1 MSGAGDGERAALVAR
16 LRLARTPHVGPR
28 SYRDLI
34 ARFGSAQSALAA
46 LPRLSRRG
54 GRERVPP
61 PDAEITTEIAAI
73 ARLGGRFLFADDPDG
88 SPLLAEI
95 HDPPVALATR
105 GDLSL
110 LQRPAIA
117 IVGSRN
123 ASAAG
128 RRLTERFAG
137 ELGEAGFVIVSG
149 LARGIDGAAHRGS
162 LQRGTIA
169 VVAGGVDH
177 VYPPEHADLQEEIA
191 RHGLLLSDQ
200 PMGLVPRA
208 GHFPRRNRIVAG
220 IAQATLVIEAT
231 ENSGALI
238 TARLAAENGRDV
250 FAVPGS
256 PLEPRSRGCNRLIRD
271 GAMLVETTQD
281 ILDGLAMATR
291 AIPRSMP
298 AAVPELPFEE
308 EVETIEEAPEEGH
321 ERLVAA
327 LGPVPVE
334 VDELVRRCQVTAAE
348 AQMMLLEL
356 ELAGRIER
364 HPGNRIS
371 LVSA

>member
-1 MSGAGDGERAALVAR
+1 MSPLREAVAAALAAR
-16 LRLARTPHVGPR
+16 LRLARTPFVGPR

-34 ARFGSAQSALAA
+34 ARFGDAGAALEA

-61 PDAEITTEIAAI
+61 PAETIAAEIAAL
-73 ARLGGRFLFADDPDG
+73 ARLGGCFVFADDLAYPAM
-88 SPLLAEI
+88 LAEI
-95 HDPPVALATR
+95 HDPPVVLAAR
-105 GDLSL
+105 GDPTL
-110 LQRPAIA
+110 LQRPAVA

-128 RRLTERFAG
+128 RRLAERFAR
-137 ELGEAGFVIVSG
+137 ELGEAGHVVISG
-149 LARGIDGAAHRGS
+149 LARGIDAAAHRGS
-162 LQRGTIA
+162 LEHGTVA
-169 VVAGGVDH
+169 VVAGGIDH
-177 VYPPEHADLQEEIA
+177 VYPPEHAELQEIIA
-191 RHGLLLSDQ
+191 GRGLLLSDQ
-200 PMGLVPRA
+200 PMGLTPRA

-220 IAQATLVIEAT
+220 IAAATLVIEAT

-271 GAMLVETTQD
+271 GAMLVETTEDVLQ
-281 ILDGLAMATR
+281 GLAMMVR
-291 AIPRSMP
+291 AIPRLP
-298 AAVPELPFEE
+298 PETPREALAPLPEDAAD
-308 EVETIEEAPEEGH
+308 EAPGGGH
-321 ERLVAA
+321 ERLLAA

-348 AQMMLLEL
+348 AQTMLLEL
-356 ELAGRIER
+356 ELAGRVER
-364 HPGNRIS
+364 HPGNKIS
-371 LVSA
+371 LVAS

>member
-1 MSGAGDGERAALVAR
+1 VSDVRTDDAAALAAR

-28 SYRDLI
+28 SYRELI
-34 ARFGSAQSALAA
+34 SRFGSAQAALAA
-46 LPRLSRRG
+46 LPRLTRRG

-61 PDAEITTEIAAI
+61 PEQDIAAEIAAL
-73 ARLGGRFLFADDPDG
+73 ARLGGRFLLADDPAG

-123 ASAAG
+123 ASAGG

-137 ELGEAGFVIVSG
+137 ELGEAGFVVVSG

-162 LQRGTIA
+162 LQHGTIA
-169 VVAGGVDH
+169 VVAGGIDH
-177 VYPPEHADLQEEIA
+177 VYPPEHADLQEEIS

-208 GHFPRRNRIVAG
+208 GNFPRRNRIVAG

-271 GAMLVETTQD
+271 GAMLVETATD
-281 ILDGLAMATR
+281 IIDALALEIRSIPRHSPPALLELPLESPENAAD
-291 AIPRSMP
+291 AIP
-298 AAVPELPFEE
+298 ED
-308 EVETIEEAPEEGH
+308 GH

-348 AQMMLLEL
+348 AQIMLLDL
-356 ELAGRIER
+356 ELAGRVER
-364 HPGNRIS
+364 HPGNRVS
-371 LVSA
+371 LVTT

>member
-1 MSGAGDGERAALVAR
+1 MSETRADDDAALVAR

-28 SYRDLI
+28 SYRELI
-34 ARFGSAQSALAA
+34 ARFSSAESALAA

-61 PDAEITTEIAAI
+61 PQADITAEIAAL
-73 ARLGGRFLFADDPDG
+73 ARLGGRFLFAGDPAG

-95 HDPPVALATR
+95 HDPPVVLAAR
-105 GDLSL
+105 GDISL

-149 LARGIDGAAHRGS
+149 LARGIDGAAHKGA

-169 VVAGGVDH
+169 VVAGGIDH

-200 PMGLVPRA
+200 PMGLTPRA

-281 ILDGLAMATR
+281 ILEGLAMDTR
-291 AIPRSMP
+291 AILRSAP
-298 AAVPELPFEE
+298 SAPPELPFEE
-308 EVETIEEAPEEGH
+308 AAETAEEVPEDGH

-327 LGPVPVE
+327 LGSVPVE

-348 AQMMLLEL
+348 AQMILLDL

>member
-1 MSGAGDGERAALVAR
+1 MSVSRTGDAAELAAR

-28 SYRDLI
+28 SYAELI
-34 ARFGSAQSALAA
+34 ARFGGAEAALAA

-61 PDAEITTEIAAI
+61 PLEAVTAELDAL
-73 ARLGGRFLFADDPDG
+73 ARLGGRFLFPDDTAF
-88 SPLLAEI
+88 SLLLAQI
-95 HDPPVALATR
+95 HDPPVALAAC

-128 RRLTERFAG
+128 RRLAERFAG
-137 ELGEAGFVIVSG
+137 ELGQAGYAIVSG
-149 LARGIDGAAHRGS
+149 LARGIDAAAHRGS
-162 LQRGTIA
+162 LQHGAIA
-169 VVAGGVDH
+169 VVAGGIDH
-177 VYPPEHADLQEEIA
+177 VYPPEHADLQAEIA

-281 ILDGLAMATR
+281 ILDGLAMDAR
-291 AIPRSMP
+291 AIPRNPP
-298 AAVPELPFEE
+298 AELPELLH
-308 EVETIEEAPEEGH
+308 EAPGEVVEDDPETGH

-356 ELAGRIER
+356 ELAGRVER
-364 HPGNRIS
+364 HPGNKVS
-371 LVSA
+371 LVAS

>member
-1 MSGAGDGERAALVAR
+1 MSGPRQAPDTDLAAR

-28 SYRDLI
+28 SYRELI
-34 ARFGSAQSALAA
+34 ARFGSAESALAA

-61 PDAEITTEIAAI
+61 PAEDVAAEIAAL
-73 ARLGGRFLFADDPDG
+73 ARLGGRFLLADDPAT
-88 SPLLAEI
+88 SPALAEI
-95 HDPPVALATR
+95 HDPPVALAAC

-128 RRLTERFAG
+128 RRLAERFAA
-137 ELGEAGFVIVSG
+137 ELGEAGHVIVSG
-149 LARGIDGAAHRGS
+149 LARGIDGAAHRS
-162 LQRGTIA
+162 ALERGTIA
-169 VVAGGVDH
+169 VVAGGIDH
-177 VYPPEHADLQEEIA
+177 VYPPEHADLQRQIA
-191 RHGLLLSDQ
+191 ERGLLLSDQ
-200 PMGLVPRA
+200 PMGLTPRA

-220 IAQATLVIEAT
+220 LAQATLVIEAT
-231 ENSGALI
+231 ETSGALI

-256 PLEPRSRGCNRLIRD
+256 PMEPRSRGCNRLIRD
-271 GAMLVETTQD
+271 GAMLVETTAD
-281 ILDGLAMATR
+281 ILDALALEVR
-291 AIPRSMP
+291 AIPRGAPP
-298 AAVPELPFEE
+298 ALPELSLEGL
-308 EVETIEEAPEEGH
+308 EAMPDEGPGDGH
-321 ERLVAA
+321 ERLLAA

-348 AQMMLLEL
+348 AQIMLLEL
-356 ELAGRIER
+356 ELAGRVER

-371 LVSA
+371 LVPA

>member
-1 MSGAGDGERAALVAR
+1 MTPARQAPDTDLAAR

-28 SYRDLI
+28 SYRELI
-34 ARFGSAQSALAA
+34 ARFGSAEAALAA

-61 PDAEITTEIAAI
+61 PAEEVAAEIAAL
-73 ARLGGRFLFADDPDG
+73 ARLGGRFLLADDAAY
-88 SPLLAEI
+88 SPLLGEI
-95 HDPPVALATR
+95 HDPPVALAAC
-105 GDLSL
+105 GDPAL

-137 ELGEAGFVIVSG
+137 ELGQAGFVIVSG
-149 LARGIDGAAHRGS
+149 LARGIDAAAHRGS
-162 LQRGTIA
+162 LEHGTIA
-169 VVAGGVDH
+169 VVAGGIDH
-177 VYPPEHADLQEEIA
+177 VYPPEHADLQAEIA

-220 IAQATLVIEAT
+220 LAQATLVIEAT
-231 ENSGALI
+231 ETSGALI
-238 TARLAAENGRDV
+238 TARLAAENGRDI

-256 PLEPRSRGCNRLIRD
+256 PMEPRSRGCNRLIRD
-271 GAMLVETTQD
+271 GAMLVESAAD
-281 ILDGLAMATR
+281 ILEALALEIRT
-291 AIPRSMP
+291 IPRGMP
-298 AAVPELPFEE
+298 SEPVGMPFEDGE
-308 EVETIEEAPEEGH
+308 IAIAEQPGDGH

-348 AQMMLLEL
+348 AQIMLLEL
-356 ELAGRIER
+356 ELAGRVER
-364 HPGNRIS
+364 HPGNKVS

>member
-1 MSGAGDGERAALVAR
+1 MTPARQAPDTDLAAR

-28 SYRDLI
+28 SYRELI
-34 ARFGSAQSALAA
+34 ARFGSAGAALDA

-61 PDAEITTEIAAI
+61 PAEEVAAEIAALE
-73 ARLGGRFLFADDPDG
+73 RLGGRFLLADDPAS
-88 SPLLAEI
+88 SPLLAEL
-95 HDPPVALATR
+95 HDPPVALAAC
-105 GDLSL
+105 GDAAL

-117 IVGSRN
+117 VVGSRN

-128 RRLTERFAG
+128 RRLTERFVG
-137 ELGEAGFVIVSG
+137 ELGQAGFVIVSG

-162 LQRGTIA
+162 LEHGTIA
-169 VVAGGVDH
+169 VVAGGIDH
-177 VYPPEHADLQEEIA
+177 VYPPEHADLQSEIA

-220 IAQATLVIEAT
+220 LAQATLVIEAT
-231 ENSGALI
+231 ETSGALI

-271 GAMLVETTQD
+271 GAMLVESAAD
-281 ILDGLAMATR
+281 ILEALALEIR
-291 AIPRSMP
+291 AIPRGLPSEP
-298 AAVPELPFEE
+298 AGLPFEE
-308 EVETIEEAPEEGH
+308 GEIALAELPEDGH

-348 AQMMLLEL
+348 AQIMLLEL
-356 ELAGRIER
+356 ELAGRVER
-364 HPGNRIS
+364 HPGNKVS
-371 LVSA
+371 LVPA

>member
-1 MSGAGDGERAALVAR
+1 MSPVREAGAAALAAR
-16 LRLARTPHVGPR
+16 LRLARTPFVGPR

-34 ARFGSAQSALAA
+34 ARFGDAGAALEA

-61 PDAEITTEIAAI
+61 PAETVAAEIATL
-73 ARLGGRFLFADDPDG
+73 ARLGGCFVFADDPAY
-88 SPLLAEI
+88 PAMLAEI
-95 HDPPVALATR
+95 HDPPVVLAAR
-105 GDLSL
+105 GDVAL

-128 RRLTERFAG
+128 RRLAERFAR
-137 ELGEAGFVIVSG
+137 ELGEAGHVVISG
-149 LARGIDGAAHRGS
+149 LARGIDAAAHRGS
-162 LQRGTIA
+162 LEHGTVA
-169 VVAGGVDH
+169 VVAGGIDH
-177 VYPPEHADLQEEIA
+177 VYPPEHAELQETIA
-191 RHGLLLSDQ
+191 GRGLLLSDQ
-200 PMGLVPRA
+200 PMGLTPRA

-220 IAQATLVIEAT
+220 IAAATLVIEAT

-271 GAMLVETTQD
+271 GAMLVETTEDVLQ
-281 ILDGLAMATR
+281 GLATMVR
-291 AIPRSMP
+291 AIPRLP
-298 AAVPELPFEE
+298 PERP
-308 EVETIEEAPEEGH
+308 VEAPPETSGDAAEEGPEGGH
-321 ERLVAA
+321 ERLLAA

-348 AQMMLLEL
+348 AQTMLLEL
-356 ELAGRIER
+356 ELAGRVER
-364 HPGNRIS
+364 HPGNKVS
-371 LVSA
+371 LVAA

>member
-1 MSGAGDGERAALVAR
+1 MSSVRGAEDAALVAR

-28 SYRDLI
+28 SYRELI
-34 ARFGSAQSALAA
+34 GRFGSAESALAA
-46 LPRLSRRG
+46 LPRLSQRG

-61 PDAEITTEIAAI
+61 PEADVAAEIAALN
-73 ARLGGRFLFADDPDG
+73 RLGGRFLFADDDAG

-95 HDPPVALATR
+95 HDPPVALAAR

-137 ELGEAGFVIVSG
+137 ELGEAGFVVVSG
-149 LARGIDGAAHRGS
+149 LARGIDGAAHKGA

-177 VYPPEHADLQEEIA
+177 VYPPEHADLQEEVA

-200 PMGLVPRA
+200 PMGLTPRA

-281 ILDGLAMATR
+281 ILDGLAMDNR
-291 AIPRSMP
+291 AIPRGTAP
-298 AAVPELPFEE
+298 AMPELPFEE
-308 EVETIEEAPEEGH
+308 PEESVEETPEDGH